1 MESKHYPKSITINP
15 KVVVELQ
22 TEPTAERAQRV
33 MLLTLPTGKTI
44 PVNYLKEGNTV
55 FVGAD
60 GRWWREFR
68 DKGKDVEFFLQ
79 GAALNGR
86 AVAITND
93 PEYRD
98 EVFSRLR
105 PTAPAWF
112 PEWLKGHRQ
121 RLLSNYHSRKTVLK
135 NSLGQG
141 HHISLLGS

>member
-1 MESKHYPKSITINP
+1 MLALLWKAVLGVGVVLALLLAGASLYYIYIVNP

-79 GAALNGR
+79 GAVLNGR

-112 PEWLKGHRQ
+112 PEWLKG
-121 RLLSNYHSRKTVLK
+121 VLIEIAIAEE
-135 NSLGQG
+135 L
-141 HHISLLGS
+141 

>member
-1 MESKHYPKSITINP
+1 MLALLWKAVLGVGVVLALLLASTSLYYIYIVNP

-105 PTAPAWF
+105 PTAPAWC
-112 PEWLKGHRQ
+112 PEWLQG
-121 RLLSNYHSRKTVLK
+121 VLIEIAIAEE
-135 NSLGQG
+135 L
-141 HHISLLGS
+141 